1 MVKELPLDLLPI
13 NVIYQTSRLGPNRL
27 EVLEGPQKD
36 QEPNRRIGS
45 LSRLHRVLVLELRV
59 LRRGKGSG
67 KRRLVGQIQ
76 IFSNQTD
83 RSPVLFSQTL
93 RPDNLAFMDIS
104 ALQLAFA
111 ATQKISISDDY
122 SRAHA
127 LHYGIILPKILI
139 IPTTQSKL
147 FCRNP
152 SCE

>member
-1 MVKELPLDLLPI
+1 MK
-13 NVIYQTSRLGPNRL
+13 
-27 EVLEGPQKD
+27 
-36 QEPNRRIGS
+36 PNRRIGS
-45 LSRLHRVLVLELRV
+45 LSRLHRVLVLEHRV
-59 LRRGKGSG
+59 LCRGKGSG
-67 KRRLVGQIQ
+67 KRGLVGQIQ